1 MGNKG
6 NKMFKPS
13 KLMIY
18 YWVAYAMPDVKPE
31 VTDACRKA
39 LELMKSDGVTD
50 LPSQESYRQYT
61 YRWDDIEGYN
71 EWKKEFWEELMV
83 NGEQFLDKVGMMKSL
98 SDFRYWEGMQT
109 KYFNFRKGQDVT
121 SGGKEVKSIK
131 VNFVGNT
138 DGLDELRDSDG
149 LNGNTQEDNDS
160 PQEGQEGNMS

>member
-13 KLMIY
+13 NLMIY

-39 LELMKSDGVTD
+39 LELMESDGVTD

-61 YRWDDIEGYN
+61 YRWDEIEGYN

-98 SDFRYWEGMQT
+98 SDFRYWEGMQM
-109 KYFNFRKGQDVT
+109 KYCKFRRQQDVT
-121 SGGKEVKSIK
+121 SDDKEIKSVTVKFIGDNDGLGDG
-131 VNFVGNT
+131 VNT
-138 DGLDELRDSDG
+138 D
-149 LNGNTQEDNDS
+149 TQEDTTGRE
-160 PQEGQEGNMS
+160 EGEKDNLS